1 MLKHWRFGLNE
12 YLRAFSKTLFLK
24 QLQIL
29 IPDLKI
35 TDLKP
40 GRSGVRAM
48 ALDPEGNMV
57 DDFAYEITENSLHVL
72 NAPSPAAT
80 ACLAI
85 ADDIVFLMK
94 NKWNL

>member
-1 MLKHWRFGLNE
+1 
-12 YLRAFSKTLFLK
+12 
-24 QLQIL
+24 
-29 IPDLKI
+29 
-35 TDLKP
+35 
-40 GRSGVRAM
+40 
-48 ALDPEGNMV
+48 MV